1 MATVRTRRNAS
12 SESYSPGFYRALNN
26 SGTVTSAD
34 LSSRDSPQSL
44 TISDANELPSNCF
57 LVDRVIAKRRCKV
70 STIILYMNLLIR
82 KFNIPNYRE
91 STSI

>member
-12 SESYSPGFYRALNN
+12 SGSYRPGFYHALND
-26 SGTVTSAD
+26 SSIVTSAD

-70 STIILYMNLLIR
+70 STIILPELTNKKIYEL
-82 KFNIPNYRE
+82 
-91 STSI
+91 